1 MPAKAAWPPRVPA
14 DLADPG
20 RRLWRAIIADAQDVG
35 IVLNAVELA
44 QLKAACAIERRIA
57 VLEAELAA
65 QEIGS
70 TGSTGQA
77 VLNPLIAEIRM
88 QTQLKSQTLG
98 RLTLDLPA
106 EKAQKAT
113 NAGGTPN
120 RFAAAAL
127 ARWGSGGA

>member
-1 MPAKAAWPPRVPA
+1 VAAKPVWPPRVPP

-20 RRLWRAIIADAQDVG
+20 KKLWRAIIADAQDVG

-44 QLKAACAIERRIA
+44 QLKAACAIECRIA

-106 EKAQKAT
+106 EKAPKQT
-113 NAGGTPN
+113 TAGGTN

>member
-1 MPAKAAWPPRVPA
+1 MPAKPVWPPRVPA
-14 DLADPG
+14 DLADAG
-20 RRLWRAIIADAQDVG
+20 RKLWRAIIADAQEAG
-35 IVLNAVELA
+35 LILNAVELA
-44 QLKAACAIERRIA
+44 QLKAACAIECRIA

-65 QEIGS
+65 QEI
-70 TGSTGQA
+70 GSTGQA

-106 EKAQKAT
+106 EKSQKAPA
-113 NAGGTPN
+113 AGGTN

>member
-1 MPAKAAWPPRVPA
+1 MGAKPAWPPRVPA
-14 DLADPG
+14 DLAEAG
-20 RRLWRAIIADAQDVG
+20 KKLWRAIIADAQDVG

-44 QLKAACAIERRIA
+44 QLKAACAIEGRIA
-57 VLEAELAA
+57 TLEAELVA

-106 EKAQKAT
+106 EKTPKTPA
-113 NAGGTPN
+113 AGGTN

-127 ARWGSGGA
+127 ARWGAGGG